1 MGAVKNRLGSSI
13 AYYQAQQQNFW
24 AVQEAWEQ
32 TPKALPLPK
41 LVKMANFADFQTKI
55 AEFFMF
61 FKKNSPTKNFVL
73 DLVGLTERF
82 SGIPI
87 GRIQFYKIL
96 ASKTGKFDI

>member
-1 MGAVKNRLGSSI
+1 
-13 AYYQAQQQNFW
+13 
-24 AVQEAWEQ
+24 
-32 TPKALPLPK
+32 
-41 LVKMANFADFQTKI
+41 
-55 AEFFMF
+55 MF
-61 FKKNSPTKNFVL
+61 FKKNSPTKIFVL

>member
-1 MGAVKNRLGSSI
+1 
-13 AYYQAQQQNFW
+13 
-24 AVQEAWEQ
+24 
-32 TPKALPLPK
+32 
-41 LVKMANFADFQTKI
+41 
-55 AEFFMF
+55 MF
-61 FKKNSPTKNFVL
+61 FKRIAQQKNFVL

>member
-1 MGAVKNRLGSSI
+1 ML
-13 AYYQAQQQNFW
+13 
-24 AVQEAWEQ
+24 
-32 TPKALPLPK
+32 
-41 LVKMANFADFQTKI
+41 
-55 AEFFMF
+55 

-96 ASKTGKFDI
+96 ASKTGKFDIWAIISIIFDVFELKL